1 MFMSNKAL
9 LDQLMGSDRNE
20 SSFKGL
26 REQWKDESMCKAY
39 LMDFCP
45 FEIFY
50 NTKMF
55 LGNCSKTHSD
65 IVRTQFESSTDS
77 EKTVLVRKYEFD
89 LLSHLERIVDTVERK
104 VNRQKERIN
113 ASVPEFKISE
123 SKESEIAE
131 LNNQV
136 SVSIKEVERLAESGQ
151 FEESTLLMTKV
162 GEIQNRIKELSE
174 DKFAKYVKK
183 EVVCEVCGVLIGAG
197 VDEEGRP
204 ERAHDHIRGKQHMG
218 MERIRLK
225 IIELKGKHKIRKSRR
240 DTEFIPSQEL
250 TKEMEREGFEVP
262 VAVTEAV
269 EVEEVVELE
278 PNDRPFKMHRRERS
292 RSRSLRKEEPE
303 EKPKSRSRSIS
314 PISFSEDE
322 FGRKKRRP
330 REHPR
335 RDRNRDR
342 HMQQR
347 WHRRSPP
354 RRLRSRSRGRSM
366 ESVGSP
372 KSMASVT
379 L

>member
-1 MFMSNKAL
+1 MSNKAL

-26 REQWKDESMCKAY
+26 REQWKDESMCKPY

-65 IVRTQFESSTDS
+65 IVRTQFESSTDV
-77 EKTVLVRKYEFD
+77 EKTTLVRKYEFD
-89 LLSHLERIVDTVERK
+89 LLSHLERIVDNVERK
-104 VNRQKERIN
+104 VNRQKGRIN
-113 ASVPEFKISE
+113 ASVPEFRISE

-151 FEESTLLMTKV
+151 FEESTVLMAKV
-162 GEIQNRIKELSE
+162 GEIQNRIKQLSE

-240 DTEFIPSQEL
+240 DTEFVPSEEL
-250 TKEMEREGFEVP
+250 TKEMVREGFDVP
-262 VAVTEAV
+262 VTVTENVEEGDAV
-269 EVEEVVELE
+269 EPE
-278 PNDRPFKMHRRERS
+278 PNDRTFKMHRRERS
-292 RSRSLRKEEPE
+292 RSPEKEEA
-303 EKPKSRSRSIS
+303 KVSKKSRSRSIS

-354 RRLRSRSRGRSM
+354 RRSRSRSRSRSTQ
-366 ESVGSP
+366 SVGSP

-379 L
+379 LE